1 MTNYWFSI
9 VCPYIQKQLLKF
21 KKHLG
26 EFPMSLFI
34 SNAYAEGGAAP
45 GAAGP
50 DMLIMLAIFGLI
62 FYFMIYRPQAKRV
75 KEHKNLV
82 SSLAKG
88 DEVLTAGG
96 IIGKITKVSDDK
108 DFVKVELA
116 EGTEVMIQKGSISSV
131 LPKGTIK
138 SI

>member
-1 MTNYWFSI
+1 
-9 VCPYIQKQLLKF
+9 
-21 KKHLG
+21 
-26 EFPMSLFI
+26 MSLFI
-34 SNAYAEGGAAP
+34 SNAHATAPAPAA
-45 GAAGP
+45 AAGP
-50 DMLIMLAIFGLI
+50 DMLIMLAVFGLI

-96 IIGKITKVSDDK
+96 LIGKITKVAEDK
-108 DFVKVELA
+108 DFIKIELA
-116 EGTEVMIQKGSISSV
+116 EGNEVMIQKASINSV

>member
-1 MTNYWFSI
+1 
-9 VCPYIQKQLLKF
+9 
-21 KKHLG
+21 
-26 EFPMSLFI
+26 MSLFI
-34 SNAYAEGGAAP
+34 SNAHAAAGAPSA
-45 GAAGP
+45 GGP
-50 DMLIMLAIFGLI
+50 DMLIMLLIFGAI

-96 IIGKITKVSDDK
+96 IIGKITKVADDK
-108 DFVKVELA
+108 DFVRIELV
-116 EGTEVMIQKGSISSV
+116 EGTEVMIQKASINSV

>member
-1 MTNYWFSI
+1 
-9 VCPYIQKQLLKF
+9 
-21 KKHLG
+21 
-26 EFPMSLFI
+26 MSLFI
-34 SNAYAEGGAAP
+34 SNAYAEGGAAAP
-45 GAAGP
+45 AAAGP
-50 DMLIMLAIFGLI
+50 DMLIMLAVFGLI

-96 IIGKITKVSDDK
+96 LIGKITKVAEDK
-108 DFVKVELA
+108 DFLKIELA
-116 EGTEVMIQKGSISSV
+116 EGNEVMIQKASINSV

>member
-1 MTNYWFSI
+1 
-9 VCPYIQKQLLKF
+9 
-21 KKHLG
+21 
-26 EFPMSLFI
+26 MSLFI
-34 SNAYAEGGAAP
+34 SNAHAEAGAAAP
-45 GAAGP
+45 AAGP
-50 DMLIMLAIFGLI
+50 NMLIMLVIFGLI

-82 SSLAKG
+82 NALAKG

-96 IIGKITKVSDDK
+96 ILCKITKVSDDK
-108 DFVKVELA
+108 DFVKVELV
-116 EGTEVMIQKGSISSV
+116 EGTEIMIQKSSISSV

>member
-1 MTNYWFSI
+1 
-9 VCPYIQKQLLKF
+9 
-21 KKHLG
+21 
-26 EFPMSLFI
+26 
-34 SNAYAEGGAAP
+34 
-45 GAAGP
+45 
-50 DMLIMLAIFGLI
+50 
-62 FYFMIYRPQAKRV
+62 MIYRPQAKRV

-96 IIGKITKVSDDK
+96 LIGKITKVSDDK

-116 EGTEVMIQKGSISSV
+116 EGTEVMIQKSSISSV

>member
-1 MTNYWFSI
+1 
-9 VCPYIQKQLLKF
+9 
-21 KKHLG
+21 
-26 EFPMSLFI
+26 MSLFI
-34 SNAYAEGGAAP
+34 SNAYAEGGAGP

-50 DMLIMLAIFGLI
+50 DMLIMLLIFGAI

-96 IIGKITKVSDDK
+96 IIGKITKVADDK
-108 DFVKVELA
+108 DFVRIELV
-116 EGTEVMIQKGSISSV
+116 EGTEVMIQKASINSV